1 MLLLYLNTTTG
12 EWFDADGN
20 PFGYDMPR
28 LAYQARGE
36 IAIFLKTD
44 TSGSG
49 ELGNDPASWP
59 ADVLIAQTPNVGAK
73 ITIDSDYIHKL
84 KGTVSTAVSAGN
96 VAEIKANIAQATSA
110 AIPTQG
116 ALRLFSNNG
125 KAEVLNY
132 TNRTVSGKEVTFQL
146 AEGTVVANSYSEG
159 AVMDCDQAPYCQAF
173 YNPEKTM
180 RDMGLWRFDLT
191 VDSERL
197 RSVVDYS
204 DTAEV
209 PVEGLEVLFY
219 TVDADGNEYP
229 LQAFL
234 LNTLTISATL
244 GTLNAHGE
252 LPEPMRNEVTAL
264 VGSLL
269 DRGLEVETRNGAQGA
284 ELRIKL
290 ANLGADTWS
299 DWMVVGYSL
308 AMQYSIDGVS
318 WSDTASANSTFMRF
332 SADGG
337 KTWGAAISAKG
348 ADGINGVDGKDGA
361 DGTSAGFGE
370 ITSTTETL
378 EAGNTASVTVTAT
391 GEDSAKNFQFDFQ
404 IPRGEKGDAG
414 ESFTPDQTGTTDELS
429 MYDDMPAGFAF
440 LDITEGVIYFKQSDA
455 EGDWSAGM
463 PFGKGE
469 KGDTGAA
476 AGFGT
481 PEITVTTLDTGANA
495 TAKVTASGENTAKV
509 FRFELGIPKG
519 EKGEITEA
527 DKQELLTDVKAYV
540 QTELA
545 NGSW

>member
-1 MLLLYLNTTTG
+1 MLILYLNTTTR
-12 EWFDADGN
+12 EWFDANGN
-20 PFGYDMPR
+20 PFGYEMPR
-28 LAYQARGE
+28 LAFQARE
-36 IAIFLKTD
+36 EVAIFLKSATP
-44 TSGSG
+44 GAG
-49 ELGNDPASWP
+49 ELGVNPLEWP
-59 ADVLIAQTPNVGAK
+59 TDIFIGEKENIGAK
-73 ITIDSDYIHKL
+73 ITVDSDYIHKL
-84 KGTVSTAVSAGN
+84 KGALSETITAGDVVQIKATIANASTAL
-96 VAEIKANIAQATSA
+96 
-110 AIPTQG
+110 IPSSG
-116 ALRLFSNNG
+116 SIRLFATNG
-125 KAEVLNY
+125 IPEIVNY
-132 TNRTVSGKEVTFQL
+132 DSRAVSGKEVTFQL
-146 AEGTVVANSYSEG
+146 AEGTIVANSYSDG

-173 YNPEKTM
+173 YNPEKTT
-180 RDMGLWRFDLT
+180 RSMGIWGFDLT

-299 DWMVVGYSL
+299 EWMVVGYSL
-308 AMQYSIDGVS
+308 AMQYSVDGVS
-318 WSDTASANSTFMRF
+318 WSDIASANSTFMRF

-378 EAGNTASVTVTAT
+378 DAGSTASVTVTAT
-391 GEDSAKNFQFDFQ
+391 GDDSAKNLQFDFQ

-476 AGFGT
+476 AGFGA
-481 PEITVTTLDTGANA
+481 PEITVTTLETGASA